1 MDPKV
6 RNLLEKVKVSA
17 TIIANKTGKVATKA
31 ADVAG
36 KKATEVVEATKLNLQ
51 VFDLNTETEILYK
64 EIGKMVYD
72 THVGLEINQEDVDN
86 KIQLVDEKLAKIAEL
101 KSKLDAFKAS
111 NKCPSCGRECDK
123 DDAFCSDCGAQL

>member
-6 RNLLEKVKVSA
+6 RSMLEKVKVSA
-17 TIIANKTGKVATKA
+17 AIIADKTGKVATKA
-31 ADVAG
+31 ADA
-36 KKATEVVEATKLNLQ
+36 ATKMASEVVESTKLNLQ

-72 THVGLEINQEDVDN
+72 IHMGIEINQEDVDN
-86 KIQLVDEKLAKIAEL
+86 KITLVDEKLAKIAEL
-101 KSKLDAFKAS
+101 KTRLDSYKTS

-123 DDAFCSDCGAQL
+123 DDTFCSGCGSQL